1 MVFKR
6 RMTQGIMVFIQVID
20 IFYFYFMNG
29 AISSPSVNGTLQI
42 LDEKIQAQLHKSLL
56 VLGGEQPSV
65 LPRLDSG
72 RFAG

>member
-1 MVFKR
+1 MK
-6 RMTQGIMVFIQVID
+6 
-20 IFYFYFMNG
+20 
-29 AISSPSVNGTLQI
+29 
-42 LDEKIQAQLHKSLL
+42 KIQAQLHKSLL